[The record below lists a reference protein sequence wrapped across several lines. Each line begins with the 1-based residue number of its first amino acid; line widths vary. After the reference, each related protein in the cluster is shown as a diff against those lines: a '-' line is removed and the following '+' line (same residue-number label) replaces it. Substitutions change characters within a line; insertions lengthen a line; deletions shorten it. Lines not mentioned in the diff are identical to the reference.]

1 MYFIVLGVLLLAMKV
16 AEFGP
21 VANWSWWIVLA
32 PFGFAV
38 IWWWWADS
46 TGYTKRREMDKMQD
60 RKDARRRKSLEAL
73 GIDPR
78 LKLKQDRKTERFRRS
93 RAFQV
98 SKIEDARAEIRKK
111 QHDIVVHGSRFDS
124 SMDTS
129 LPGDDEPDL
138 KHPKSKR

>member
-78 LKLKQDRKTERFRRS
+78 LKLKQDRKTERFRKMAS
-93 RAFQV
+93 R
-98 SKIEDARAEIRKK
+98 
-111 QHDIVVHGSRFDS
+111 
-124 SMDTS
+124 
-129 LPGDDEPDL
+129 
-138 KHPKSKR
+138 